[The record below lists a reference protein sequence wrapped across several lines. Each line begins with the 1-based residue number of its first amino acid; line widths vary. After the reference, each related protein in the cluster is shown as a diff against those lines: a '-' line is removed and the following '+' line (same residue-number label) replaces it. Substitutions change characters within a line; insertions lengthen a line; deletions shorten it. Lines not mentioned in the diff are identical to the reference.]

1 MSLLKIEDL
10 YASIGDEK
18 ILNGLSLEIKA
29 GEIHAIMGPNG
40 SGKSTLSYVLSGRED
55 YDVSKGSVLLDSK
68 EILDI
73 EADERSKLGLF
84 LAFQYPIELPGVTGM
99 TFLRTIIN
107 SLRVAKN
114 LPELEGIE
122 LVKLIR
128 EKAAELEISQDMLKR
143 FVNVGF
149 SGGEKKRFEILQ
161 MALLDPKIAVLD
173 ETDSG
178 LDVDALRVV
187 GKGITNLKS
196 KDRGMLVIT
205 HYQRLLDHI
214 IPDFVHIMVKGK
226 IIESGGPDLAK
237 LVEKEGYK
245 SFLNGN

>member
-1 MSLLKIEDL
+1 MSLLKIKDI

-18 ILNGLSLEIKA
+18 ILNGLSLEINA
-29 GEIHAIMGPNG
+29 GETHAIMGPNG

-73 EADERSKLGLF
+73 EADERSRLGLF

-107 SLRVAKN
+107 SSRVSKN

-122 LVKLIR
+122 IVKLIR
-128 EKAAELEISQDMLKR
+128 EKAA
-143 FVNVGF
+143 
-149 SGGEKKRFEILQ
+149 EKKRFEILQ

-178 LDVDALRVV
+178 LDVDALRIV
-187 GKGITNLKS
+187 GKGVTNLKS

-214 IPDFVHIMVKGK
+214 IPDFVLIMVKGK